1 MAIYSFLNAGI
12 LLDGL
17 DASGVSNQCNVQ
29 LSRAELDVTTFP
41 AAGTTHGGYMSRI
54 LGLMDTKVS
63 VSGFVDNSSTPAYES
78 TLSALLGSSAVLST
92 VAPAGFTY
100 GNVAYSSSNMGG
112 SFATFG
118 KAGEVNPF
126 SLEMAGNSVT
136 CRGTVMKVDAGTST
150 VTTGS
155 GTATLLGACSASQ
168 SVYCQLHMWSV
179 GGTVTP
185 TLTVLVKSSAVVGM
199 TSPTTRASFTART
212 AVGAQRII
220 VGPAAITDTYYQV
233 TWTASGTTPTF
244 GFAVM
249 VGVQ

>member
-1 MAIYSFLNAGI
+1 MAIYMFNNAAI

-17 DASGVSNQCNVQ
+17 DASGVSNECNVQ
-29 LSRAELDVTTFP
+29 LSRVELDTTVFP
-41 AAGTTHGGYMSRI
+41 AAGMTHGGARSRI
-54 LGLMDTKVS
+54 GGLVDTKVMA
-63 VSGFVDNSSTPAYES
+63 SGFVDNSSTPAYES
-78 TLSALLGSSAVLST
+78 TLSAMLGSSAVLST
-92 VAPAGFTY
+92 VAQNGLTY
-100 GNVAYSSSNMGG
+100 GNIGYSSSDMGG
-112 SFATFG
+112 SYNTFG
-118 KAGEVNPF
+118 KVGEVNKF

-168 SVYCQLHMWSV
+168 SVYCQLHVWSV
-179 GGTVTP
+179 GGSVTP
-185 TLTVLVKSSAVVGM
+185 TLTVLVKSSAVIGM

-233 TWTASGTTPTF
+233 TWTASGTSPTF

-249 VGVQ
+249 VGIQ